1 MNLPLF
7 AESLIWQIGAYG
19 LGLVAAYG
27 MFGRR
32 TRYYR

>member
-7 AESLIWQIGAYG
+7 AESLIWQIGAYL
-19 LGLVAAYG
+19 LGLAAAYG

-32 TRYYR
+32 TQYYS